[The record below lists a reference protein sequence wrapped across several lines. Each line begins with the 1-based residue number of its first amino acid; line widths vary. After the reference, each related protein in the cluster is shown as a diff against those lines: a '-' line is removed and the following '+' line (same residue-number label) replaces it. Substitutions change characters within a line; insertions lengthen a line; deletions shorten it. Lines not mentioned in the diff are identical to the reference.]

1 MWKRRTRTSDLLKYL
16 QKYQFLNLY
25 CIRASIKR
33 GRSLEMLGMAFPF
46 SHRLSNLPAQVRRGR
61 RATRLARAPLPHAT
75 KHLVPESFPHFRPLF
90 KDELKVGETLKLFP
104 FHPSVAVLIR
114 GIHKREQNHPSK
126 AELKSLW
133 LNQTI
138 FSLGKGLQNWSHPLC
153 EGCNQ

>member
-1 MWKRRTRTSDLLKYL
+1 
-16 QKYQFLNLY
+16 
-25 CIRASIKR
+25 
-33 GRSLEMLGMAFPF
+33 MLGMAFPF

-61 RATRLARAPLPHAT
+61 SATRHAGPYLPHAT

-138 FSLGKGLQNWSHPLC
+138 SSLGKGLQNWSHPLC